1 MDKNIYSNSNLN
13 YTKTIVITGG
23 AGFLGRHLCSTL
35 LKNNHKVICI
45 DNLITG
51 NLKNIEDFKSNELF
65 SFINH
70 DISRELPIE
79 INKDDTHIDEIYNL
93 ASLASPE
100 KYKTYPIET
109 IMVNFMGTKNMLDLA
124 KKKHAKFL
132 LTSTSEVYGDPLV
145 HPQAEDYYGNVNTVG
160 ARSCYDESKRLAE
173 TITYEYNK
181 KFNIDTKIVRIFN
194 TYGPYMDLRDGRVI
208 TNFINK
214 INNNEPVEIY
224 GNGEQTRSFCYVD
237 DMIDGLIK
245 MMNSK
250 EHGPINI
257 GNPFCEFTL
266 NQLVICLEKL
276 FKKQIKVNYLEPT
289 ENDPKCRKPIID
301 RAIKYLNWEPK
312 IDIEN
317 GLMKTIDYFNSIL
330 IPKIQ

>member
-79 INKDDTHIDEIYNL
+79 INNDDTHIDEIYNL